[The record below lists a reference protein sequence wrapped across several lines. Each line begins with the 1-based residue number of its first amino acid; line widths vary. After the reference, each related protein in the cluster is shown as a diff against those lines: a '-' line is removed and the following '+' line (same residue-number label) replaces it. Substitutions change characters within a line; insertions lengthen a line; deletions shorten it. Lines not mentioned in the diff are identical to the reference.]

1 MPLPCIVVVLDFG
14 DLCLRQAFEQL
25 FNSFHTFLHW
35 GLFVLQHEQPWQA
48 FALCCDAL
56 EFGVF
61 IELTPAVK
69 KLVSDGVLEHLFCMR
84 LGIEFGQISNP
95 WIVGRAEMVSKIGR
109 HGLDQSKI
117 GTTIH
122 LEVLS

>member
-1 MPLPCIVVVLDFG
+1 MQTSGARECHYEQVRFTEGKTIMRQLASLLLLSASTALLAQPPQRPLIALDTWSLPG
-14 DLCLRQAFEQL
+14 YHAVDAKEAFKL
-25 FNSFHTFLHW
+25 
-35 GLFVLQHEQPWQA
+35 
-48 FALCCDAL
+48 
-56 EFGVF
+56 
-61 IELTPAVK
+61 PA
-69 KLVSDGVLEHLFCMR
+69 
-84 LGIEFGQISNP
+84 GIEFGQISNP